1 MAPLCPDPRPP
12 YSAFCHVHRLL
23 VWSPGSWT
31 GPPVQGPSALSK
43 KFCVILEHSR
53 LEGARRS
60 PNPRPEQ
67 VSGSQSP
74 ALCPPPPSSSPG
86 LALALGLGLGWSQPA
101 STEGGGAGPPPQLS
115 SEPSLHPW
123 MGLSAPCGLH
133 PTLGIAG
140 CPLPRRVPCESPSP
154 MNICFAVA
162 LGPPIRDARLCP
174 QATPQAL
181 SNPGFGHVRS
191 RHTTLWGLLCW
202 VF

>member
-12 YSAFCHVHRLL
+12 YSVFRHVHHLL
-23 VWSPGSWT
+23 VWSPGSWI
-31 GPPVQGPSALSK
+31 GPPVQGPSALSE

-53 LEGARRS
+53 LEGAGRS
-60 PNPRPEQ
+60 PK
-67 VSGSQSP
+67 
-74 ALCPPPPSSSPG
+74 PPSRAGFWLRAPGSVPTSTVQQPG
-86 LALALGLGLGWSQPA
+86 LTLALGLGLGWSQPA
-101 STEGGGAGPPPQLS
+101 STEGGGAGPPLQLS

-123 MGLSAPCGLH
+123 MGLSALCSLH

-140 CPLPRRVPCESPSP
+140 CPLPGRVPCESPSP
-154 MNICFAVA
+154 MNICFVVA